1 MQGFFL
7 EYTGIS
13 VFNYVSVLLGAAV
26 YVLIMT
32 KFVRAQRADVGQTKQ
47 RA

>member
-32 KFVRAQRADVGQTKQ
+32 KFIKAQKDEAGQTRQRA
-47 RA
+47 